1 MAGPDTT
8 HAGLEQAGVE
18 EHASPLRGIRVLDLT
33 RLLPGAY
40 ATLLLAD
47 LGADVVK
54 VEDPRGGDGMRTLPP
69 LASGRN
75 VYFEALN
82 RNKRSLTLDLRSSEA
97 AAVLDALAA
106 RSDVIVDSFRPST
119 ARRLGVDQPT
129 LRARHPQLVCASIS
143 GFGQSGPY
151 VERAAHDINYQALAG
166 LLRPPALPGPLIG
179 DIGAAM
185 QTAVRILAALMQRHR
200 TGTGSAVDV
209 SIHEAAMAWSMFPT
223 TGDLANAC
231 YAVYETADG
240 EWLAL
245 GALEPKFWAGFC
257 ERIGR
262 GDLTSLQHAK
272 GEERARVLR
281 EVRGVVRSRTRAEW
295 LERFADADVCLT
307 SVYTPEEATTDP
319 HVAARGVVTPVDGI
333 MHVTPPGGEVQP
345 APALGADTDAVLED
359 AGIGAAERE
368 RLRAAGVI

>member
-1 MAGPDTT
+1 MGP
-8 HAGLEQAGVE
+8 
-18 EHASPLRGIRVLDLT
+18 PLRGVRILDLT

-54 VEDPRGGDGMRTLPP
+54 IEDPRGGDGMRTLPP

-82 RNKRSLTLDLRSSEA
+82 RNKRSVTLDLRSPEA
-97 AAVLDALAA
+97 HAILGALASC
-106 RSDVIVDSFRPST
+106 SDVIIDSFRPST
-119 ARRLGVDQPT
+119 ARRLGVNADA
-129 LRARHPQLVCASIS
+129 LRATHPRLICASIS

-151 VERAAHDINYQALAG
+151 EERAAHDINYQALAG
-166 LLRPPALPGPLIG
+166 LLKPPALPGPLVG

-185 QTAVRILAALMQRHR
+185 RAALGILAAIIQRDR
-200 TGTGSAVDV
+200 TGAGSVVDV

-231 YAVYETADG
+231 YNIYETAEG
-240 EWLAL
+240 QWLAL
-245 GALEPKFWAGFC
+245 GALEPKFWIGFC

-262 GDLTSLQHAK
+262 SDLTPLQHAQ
-272 GEERARVLR
+272 GDERARVLH
-281 EVRGVVRSRTRAEW
+281 EVRAVMRSRSRDEW
-295 LERFADADVCLT
+295 LARFADADVCLT
-307 SVYTPEEATTDP
+307 PIYTLDEALADP
-319 HVAARGVVTPVDGI
+319 QVAARGLVSHDAGTTYITAP
-333 MHVTPPGGEVQP
+333 HVEVRR
-345 APALGADTDAVLED
+345 APALGADTDAVLD
-359 AGIGAAERE
+359 AAGIGALERE

>member
-1 MAGPDTT
+1 MR
-8 HAGLEQAGVE
+8 
-18 EHASPLRGIRVLDLT
+18 PLDGIRVLDLT

-75 VYFEALN
+75 AYFEALN
-82 RNKRSLTLDLRSSEA
+82 RNKRSLTLDLRSPA
-97 AAVLDALAA
+97 AGAVLAALAA
-106 RSDVIVDSFRPST
+106 QSDVIVDSFRPST
-119 ARRLGVDQPT
+119 ARRLGVDAAT
-129 LRARHPQLVCASIS
+129 LSAAHPRLVCASIS
-143 GFGQSGPY
+143 GFGYSGPY
-151 VERAAHDINYQALAG
+151 EERAAHDINYQALAG

-185 QTAVRILAALMQRHR
+185 QTALGILAAIVERGR
-200 TGTGSAVDV
+200 TGAGSIVDV

-231 YAVYETADG
+231 YTVYETADG
-240 EWLAL
+240 QWLAL

-262 GDLTSLQHAK
+262 PDLIPLQHAD

-281 EVRGVVRSRTRAEW
+281 EVRDVMRARTREDW
-295 LERFADADVCLT
+295 LTRFAGADVCLT
-307 SVYTPEEATTDP
+307 TIYTPDEVAADP
-319 HVAARGVVTPVDGI
+319 HVVARGVVSSVAGI
-333 MHVTPPGGEVQP
+333 MHVTPPGGEIRP
-345 APALGADTDAVLED
+345 APALGAHTDEILEA
-359 AGIGAAERE
+359 AGIDAAQRAQ
-368 RLRAAGVI
+368 LRAAGVI